1 MDVRDGDF
9 QGGASGNLAVE
20 TLGQVLAEK
29 EKTKRLLIGAACLFF
44 IIAALVIVFAPI
56 EKQNLAYLLGAALM
70 IIALGA
76 VGATRSKIKLPGV
89 TIETNS
95 NLQSTPIKDLTQNS
109 GQFPHSQSYNPNQ
122 PPRREDNGANTML

>member
-76 VGATRSKIKLPGV
+76 IGATRSKIELPGV

-95 NLQSTPIKDLTQNS
+95 NLQSTPIKDLRQNS
-109 GQFPHSQSYNPNQ
+109 GQFPHSQSYDPNQ